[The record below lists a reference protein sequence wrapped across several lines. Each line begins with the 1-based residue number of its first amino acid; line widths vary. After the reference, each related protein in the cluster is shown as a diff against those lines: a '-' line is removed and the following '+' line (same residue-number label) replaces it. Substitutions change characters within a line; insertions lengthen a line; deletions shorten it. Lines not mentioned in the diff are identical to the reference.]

1 MATFPFP
8 NEKPLSID
16 EAIDHAENQV
26 FSNFEDELSG
36 TANAA
41 GSTSQTKK
49 DFDYSTG
56 GHNGHILIA
65 RPKKPGAAK
74 VWANDLAND
83 QEWHEDASYDP
94 AHGSVAAPGKA
105 LPATTGTAGGIGIGM
120 CAACGNSLV
129 PGSKFCNGCGTPVVA
144 TPAAPVAPPAIP
156 SGAARVIPAVVHNPN
171 RMEGRPEKEVVVPE
185 GMKSTKHK
193 GFEDALDKLL
203 ADAEAGVTDGDAH
216 TSS

>member
-1 MATFPFP
+1 MPNFPFP

-16 EAIDHAENQV
+16 EAIDHAENNV
-26 FSNFEDELSG
+26 FSSLEDELNG
-36 TANAA
+36 NN
-41 GSTSQTKK
+41 TKK

-94 AHGSVAAPGKA
+94 AHGSVAAPGKSP
-105 LPATTGTAGGIGIGM
+105 PAHLGTAGGIGVGN
-120 CAACGNSLV
+120 CGACGNSLV
-129 PGSKFCNGCGTPVVA
+129 AGSKFCNGCGTPVA
-144 TPAAPVAPPAIP
+144 AQPAAPVAPAAVPP
-156 SGAARVIPAVVHNPN
+156 GAARPVPPIVQNPN

-185 GMKSTKHK
+185 GMKTTKHK
-193 GFEDALDKLL
+193 GFEDALDALL
-203 ADAEAGVTDGDAH
+203 AGAEAEQTDAS
-216 TSS
+216 TS